1 MVNIKR
7 KVLEKIDTPIIVS
20 ELVRVT
26 GKSYNTIRR
35 WISNNDR
42 QLTQFE
48 CLEVIKKET
57 GMNETDIFGH

>member
-1 MVNIKR
+1 MKS
-7 KVLEKIDTPIIVS
+7 KALKKIDTPIIVS

-48 CLEVIKKET
+48 CLEVIKRET